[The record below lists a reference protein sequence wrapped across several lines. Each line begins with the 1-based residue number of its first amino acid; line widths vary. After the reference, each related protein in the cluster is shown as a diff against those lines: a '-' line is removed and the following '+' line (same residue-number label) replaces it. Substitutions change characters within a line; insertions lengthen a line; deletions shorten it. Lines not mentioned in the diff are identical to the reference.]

1 MPTFE
6 IMSAREAHLELS
18 LRGSRGEVLREYIGY
33 IEQVDDGHAG
43 KLTALESETTAAV
56 RRRLGA
62 AAQLLDKTLT
72 VTRDGRVVYF
82 WEGG

>member
-6 IMSAREAHLELS
+6 IMSARKAHLELA

-33 IEQVDDGHAG
+33 IEQVDPEYAG
-43 KLTALESETTAAV
+43 KLIAQEGEATAAV

-62 AAQLLDKTLT
+62 ARQEP
-72 VTRDGRVVYF
+72 DGD
-82 WEGG
+82 

>member
-6 IMSAREAHLELS
+6 IMSAGEAHLELA

-56 RRRLGA
+56 RRRLGGA
-62 AAQLLDKTLT
+62 PVK
-72 VTRDGRVVYF
+72 RDLGVLRQPFLPV
-82 WEGG
+82 

>member
-6 IMSAREAHLELS
+6 IMSGREAHLELA

-33 IEQVDDGHAG
+33 IEQVDDGLAG
-43 KLTALESETTAAV
+43 KLTALEGETTAAL

-62 AAQLLDKTLT
+62 AAQLLGKTLT